1 MMGFIHLLYALSV
14 MLLFM
19 KMYIISVLTADRLLT
34 GEKVVPLRGQI
45 DTRERMLLL
54 MQMLNL
60 PHGITVPEF
69 QHYCMHSFGV
79 APNRKSVYQ
88 DLYAIEKYVPLV
100 ILRPKDGK
108 TVYKYSFSGEGESE

>member
-1 MMGFIHLLYALSV
+1 M
-14 MLLFM
+14 
-19 KMYIISVLTADRLLT
+19 DRRLT
-34 GEKVVPLRGQI
+34 GEKVVPLRGKI

-69 QHYCMHSFGV
+69 QRYCMHSFGV

-88 DLYAIEKYVPLV
+88 DLYAIEKYLPLV
-100 ILRPKDGK
+100 IHRTKDGR
-108 TVYKYSFSGEGESE
+108 TVYKYSFNVGGESDG

>member
-1 MMGFIHLLYALSV
+1 MSTSG
-14 MLLFM
+14 
-19 KMYIISVLTADRLLT
+19 R
-34 GEKVVPLRGQI
+34 I

-69 QHYCMHSFGV
+69 QRYCMHSFGV

-88 DLYAIEKYVPLV
+88 DLYAIEKYYTLLK
-100 ILRPKDGK
+100 IHRTKDGR
-108 TVYKYSFSGEGESE
+108 TVYKYSFSGGG

>member
-1 MMGFIHLLYALSV
+1 MKIQTITALH
-14 MLLFM
+14 
-19 KMYIISVLTADRLLT
+19 ADRLLT

-69 QHYCMHSFGV
+69 QRYCRHIFDIE
-79 APNRKSVYQ
+79 PNRKTVYQ
-88 DLYAIEKYVPLV
+88 DLYAIEKYLPLV

>member
-1 MMGFIHLLYALSV
+1 M
-14 MLLFM
+14 
-19 KMYIISVLTADRLLT
+19 T
-34 GEKVVPLRGQI
+34 GEKVVPLRGKI

-69 QHYCMHSFGV
+69 QRYCRHTFG
-79 APNRKSVYQ
+79 AEPSRKAVYQ
-88 DLYAIEKYVPLV
+88 DLYAIEKYLPLV

-108 TVYKYSFSGEGESE
+108 TVYKYSSSVGGDSNG

>member
-1 MMGFIHLLYALSV
+1 M
-14 MLLFM
+14 
-19 KMYIISVLTADRLLT
+19 
-34 GEKVVPLRGQI
+34 RGRI

-69 QHYCMHSFGV
+69 QRYCRHTFG
-79 APNRKSVYQ
+79 AEPSRKAVYQ
-88 DLYAIEKYVPLV
+88 DLYAIEKYLPLV

-108 TVYKYSFSGEGESE
+108 TVYKYSSSVGGDSNG

>member
-1 MMGFIHLLYALSV
+1 
-14 MLLFM
+14 
-19 KMYIISVLTADRLLT
+19 
-34 GEKVVPLRGQI
+34 
-45 DTRERMLLL
+45 MLLL

-88 DLYAIEKYVPLV
+88 DLYAIEKYLPLV
-100 ILRPKDGK
+100 ILRPKYGK
-108 TVYKYSFSGEGESE
+108 TVYKYSFSVGGESDGRFRAADYFLHVRRDIRHGVDVSVPVY